1 MSAVTGRTTDRRPLT
16 PKAFGVGTATTTM
29 DKTKI
34 RFGTD
39 GWRGVIAE
47 DFTFDNVRRV
57 AQATADYWNSLVGAQ
72 KAAIVGYDNRFL
84 SETYAKLV
92 SEVLAA
98 NGLKALY
105 PPVAAPTPAVTFAV
119 RDRKLCGAVMIT
131 ASHNPPQF
139 NGYKIKAHYAG
150 PADPETCGQVEA
162 RIDQSPV
169 RSISFDEGVKN
180 GSIEIYDPRAAHVAA
195 VKQIVDLQRIRAA
208 KLRGGFDSMH
218 GSGDRVLEELLAGS
232 GRAAGRAAV
241 TTIRAARDVY
251 FGGVN
256 PEPIGKNLGA
266 LCDAVKESRA
276 QIGLATDGDA
286 DRVGVVDDKGR
297 YVSIQL
303 VFAMLL
309 LHLLRNRGQKTGLV
323 VKTANCTVLIDRI
336 CKTAGLKCV
345 EVPVG
350 FKYVCEQMRER
361 DVLIGGEE
369 SGGMGFQGHI
379 PERDGILANLM
390 LLEMLA
396 VTKKPFSE
404 IARDLQ
410 KEFGASAY
418 DRLDIS
424 VPLEKREKLIETLRN
439 LPPRELL
446 GIPLAKMNDSD
457 GVKYIA
463 KDDSWLMFRASGT
476 EPIIRIYS
484 EAATAIRVKNLLEHG
499 RTLALKIG
507 GKNPSMT

>member
-1 MSAVTGRTTDRRPLT
+1 MSRSPEL
-16 PKAFGVGTATTTM
+16 M
-29 DKTKI
+29 KTRI
-34 RFGTD
+34 AFGTD

-47 DFTFDNVRRV
+47 DFTFENVRRV
-57 AQATADYWNSLVGAQ
+57 AQATADYWNSLVGTQ
-72 KAAIVGYDNRFL
+72 KTAIVGYDNRFL

-92 SEVLAA
+92 CNVLAA
-98 NGLKALY
+98 NGIKALY
-105 PPVAAPTPAVTFAV
+105 PPLAVPTPAVAYAV
-119 RDRKLCGAVMIT
+119 RNHKLCGAVIIT

-150 PADPETCGQVEA
+150 PADPEICAQVEA
-162 RIDQSPV
+162 RIDQSPI

-180 GSIEIYDPRAAHVAA
+180 GSIEIYDPCAAHVAA
-195 VKQIVDLQRIRAA
+195 IKKIVDLKKIRSA
-208 KLRGGFDSMH
+208 KLRVVFDSMH
-218 GSGDRVLEELLAGS
+218 GSGGRVMESLLAGQP
-232 GRAAGRAAV
+232 RV
-241 TTIRAARDVY
+241 QTIRADRNPL

-256 PEPIGKNLGA
+256 PEPIEKNLAA
-266 LCDAVKESRA
+266 LCDAVKKSRA

-286 DRVGVVDDKGR
+286 DRVGVMDEKGR

-309 LHLLRNRGQKTGLV
+309 LHLIHNRGLKPGSPGIV
-323 VKTANCTVLIDRI
+323 VKSANCTILIDRI
-336 CKTAGLKCV
+336 CRAHGLKCI

-350 FKYVCEQMRER
+350 FKYICQQMRER

-369 SGGMGFQGHI
+369 SGGIGFQGHI

-396 VTKKPFSE
+396 VTKKSVTQ
-404 IARDLQ
+404 IVADIQ

-418 DRLDIS
+418 DRIDMRF
-424 VPLEKREKLIETLRN
+424 PLEKREKLIETLRSR
-439 LPPRELL
+439 PPEKLL
-446 GIPLAKMNDSD
+446 GVPLAKINDSD

-463 KDDSWLMFRASGT
+463 QDDSWLMFRVSGT

-484 EAATAIRVKNLLEHG
+484 EAANAARVKKLLDHG
-499 RTLALKIG
+499 KNLALKIA
-507 GKNPSMT
+507 KS